1 MDIPSRVLRNS
12 FVAVRTFAFLCVP
25 KEKQFVLSSETFF
38 HLQAMPTFEI
48 LLPSETISLCG
59 EAHFNLHGEY
69 DFADEKIAIPSDCKL
84 SKNSL

>member
-1 MDIPSRVLRNS
+1 M
-12 FVAVRTFAFLCVP
+12 
-25 KEKQFVLSSETFF
+25 
-38 HLQAMPTFEI
+38 H
-48 LLPSETISLCG
+48 PSETISLCG